1 MKTVTGIPSQAKR
14 QAILDAATA
23 AFLKT
28 GYAVSVDDI
37 AASAGVGK
45 QTVYRHFGD
54 KQALFMA
61 ALAAARASRQGESD
75 GDGDGDGDG
84 NGGSE
89 SNGEA
94 TATPDPADPAAGLAQ
109 LGEQILGSALSPTLA
124 ALHRLIIAEI
134 DRHPELSRHWG
145 NGAAPF
151 LDREITGYLR
161 ACGAAGTLDVP
172 DPARAARQFAYL
184 LITEGRMATAYG
196 TKPLTPRERR
206 AIAAETADLI
216 ARAYRPAS

>member
-28 GYAVSVDDI
+28 GYAASVDDI

-54 KQALFMA
+54 KQALFLA
-61 ALAAARASRQGESD
+61 ALAAARASQPGE
-75 GDGDGDGDG
+75 GDGDG
-84 NGGSE
+84 E
-89 SNGEA
+89 APA
-94 TATPDPADPAAGLAQ
+94 TATATATIDPADPAAGLAR

-184 LITEGRMATAYG
+184 LITEGRVATAYG

-216 ARAYRPAS
+216 ARAYRPAN